1 MTAAR
6 RSRARAT
13 ETPLNKTLELY
24 QLRTLVA
31 VAEDGH
37 LTHAAERLHISQ
49 PAVSAHVKALEQL
62 LDLRLFERTA
72 TGMVLTA
79 AGAAMVERARAVLAA
94 VDALRRGAAELK
106 GELIGVLRV
115 GSVSDPQANRV
126 GDLLACAVSRYP
138 KLQIE
143 LHQQMSGAA
152 LQAVR
157 ERELDATFFF
167 GDAPGAGL
175 VALPLRQIVYRVA
188 GPAAWADR
196 IRRADWSAIS
206 ALPWVRTPAISTH
219 SHLVAQLFSSHG
231 VALPAHRIEAD
242 DESLLIDLVVSGVG
256 VSLIRE
262 DLARRRVQAGEICLW
277 PRAKLRTTLWF
288 VCLAPRAEEPLL
300 RALLGCVRETWG
312 RG

>member
-1 MTAAR
+1 M
-6 RSRARAT
+6 
-13 ETPLNKTLELY
+13 
-24 QLRTLVA
+24 
-31 VAEDGH
+31 
-37 LTHAAERLHISQ
+37 
-49 PAVSAHVKALEQL
+49 EQI
-62 LDLRLFERTA
+62 LDLKLFERTA

-79 AGAAMVERARAVLAA
+79 AGSVMLERARAVLGA
-94 VDALRRGAAELK
+94 VDQLRRSAAEVK

-115 GSVSDPQANRV
+115 GSVSDPQSNRV

-143 LHQQMSGAA
+143 LHQEMSGAA
-152 LQAVR
+152 LQAVQD
-157 ERELDATFFF
+157 RELDATFFF
-167 GDAPGAGL
+167 GDSPGSDF

-196 IRRADWSAIS
+196 IRHADWAAIS

-219 SHLVAQLFSSHG
+219 SHLVAQLFASHDIR
-231 VALPAHRIEAD
+231 LPEHRIEAD
-242 DESLLIDLVVSGVG
+242 DESLIIDLVIAGVG

-262 DLARRRVQAGEICLW
+262 DMARPRVQSGEICLW

-288 VCLAPRAEEPLL
+288 VCAKGRAEEPLL

>member
-1 MTAAR
+1 
-6 RSRARAT
+6 
-13 ETPLNKTLELY
+13 
-24 QLRTLVA
+24 VA
-31 VAEDGH
+31 VAEEGH

-49 PAVSAHVKALEQL
+49 PAVSAHIKALEHF
-62 LDLRLFERTA
+62 LDIRLFERTA

-79 AGAAMVERARAVLAA
+79 GGSALLERARAVLAA
-94 VDALRRGAAELK
+94 VDDLRRGAAELK

-115 GSVSDPQANRV
+115 GSVSDPQSNRV

-138 KLQIE
+138 KMQIE
-143 LHQQMSGAA
+143 VHHAVSGAA
-152 LQAVR
+152 LQAVH
-157 ERELDATFFF
+157 ERTLDASFYF
-167 GDAPGAGL
+167 GEAPGPDY

-188 GPAAWADR
+188 GPAAWTER
-196 IRRADWSAIS
+196 IRHADWAAIS

-219 SHLVAQLFSSHG
+219 NQLVQQLFASH
-231 VALPAHRIEAD
+231 AITLPEHRIEAD
-242 DESLLIDLVVSGVG
+242 SEELIVDLVVSGVG

-262 DLARRRVQAGEICLW
+262 DVARPRVQSGEVCLW

-288 VCLAPRAEEPLL
+288 VCLGSRAEEPLL

>member
-1 MTAAR
+1 V
-6 RSRARAT
+6 ST
-13 ETPLNKTLELY
+13 EAPLNKTLELY
-24 QLRTLVA
+24 QLRTLIA

-49 PAVSAHVKALEQL
+49 PAVSAHIKALEQI
-62 LDLRLFERTA
+62 LDVKLFERTA

-79 AGAAMVERARAVLAA
+79 AGSVMLERARAVLAA
-94 VDALRRGAAELK
+94 VDELRRGAAELK

-115 GSVSDPQANRV
+115 GSVSDPQSNRV
-126 GDLLACAVSRYP
+126 GDLLACAVARYP

-143 LHQQMSGAA
+143 LHHEVSGAA

-157 ERELDATFFF
+157 ERELDATFYF
-167 GDAPGAGL
+167 GDAPGTEF
-175 VALPLRQIVYRVA
+175 VALPLKQIVYRVT

-196 IRRADWSAIS
+196 IRNADWAAIS
-206 ALPWVRTPAISTH
+206 ELPWVRTPAISTH
-219 SHLVAQLFSSHG
+219 SQLVQQLFASHDIK
-231 VALPAHRIEAD
+231 LPEHRIEAD
-242 DESLLIDLVVSGVG
+242 SESLIIDLVVSGVG
-256 VSLIRE
+256 VSLVRE
-262 DLARRRVQAGEICLW
+262 DAARPRVRAGEICLW

-288 VCLAPRAEEPLL
+288 VCAASRVEEPLL